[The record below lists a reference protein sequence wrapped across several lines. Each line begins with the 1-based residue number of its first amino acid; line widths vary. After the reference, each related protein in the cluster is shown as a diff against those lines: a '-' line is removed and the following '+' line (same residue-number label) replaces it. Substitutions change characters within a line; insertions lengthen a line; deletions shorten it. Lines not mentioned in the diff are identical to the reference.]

1 MNKLFKRGNTK
12 EVEHKNLVIENKE
25 ARDECVRTIRERTKA
40 IERFVNTLETFN
52 KRHS

>member
-12 EVEHKNLVIENKE
+12 EVELKDLVIENKE
-25 ARDECVRTIRERTKA
+25 ARDECARTIRERTKA
-40 IERFVNTLETFN
+40 IESFVNTLETFN